1 MNQMTVTTPERVTTY
16 LQNKTGDR
24 LPFSCTLAV
33 LKAGTSLADILNFT
47 IRSLKSGAGVKLI
60 IEEDFRFEQPTSNQ
74 LHIDI
79 NPSHPDSQFFEELSK
94 PVTPDPLPGAVH
106 YSCDDSIDSIIQ
118 GIQHVIQH
126 LPNSDVRV
134 DLTQLRPRDTV
145 NDKGLVASGPVIF
158 EHLFRA
164 VEFHMQHQNMH
175 SLLRLFGYTNS
186 VILRGGYKKGIITSA
201 IVDSSPYAFDYLG
214 VPLVSVPGSH
224 KKGLILT
231 DEPDYNFAKQIC
243 DLVNSEN
250 LFLQKQFDNP
260 RRYANVCQ
268 GILLK
273 DRGTCL
279 IYRINLGKIDSL
291 ADLPAA
297 FVLATKEAISTH
309 YEWRQLH
316 SEKARLWASL
326 EDDNQVAVDIMGMAN
341 LLYHFGISYQDFI
354 AALYGEATSDAAE
367 YLCFMLRKSYQMSTD
382 AADQMTHKLGIPRMQ
397 RLHTVEPAQSH
408 SYRETDL
415 HGNTIARGIWTPF
428 SRFVNRMSH
437 ADNEVIRTYDFG
449 EVETRLTPDEHFRL
463 CNGYF
468 KLMSASGRPHAF
480 SYDTLKNF
488 GLSEFMEWFNSD
500 LPTLYYNLSKDYNT
514 DYARKKIEAV
524 QLCSSCED

>member
-16 LQNKTGDR
+16 LKNPTGNR

-60 IEEDFRFEQPTSNQ
+60 IEEDFRFEQPTGNQ
-74 LHIDI
+74 LYIDI
-79 NPSHPDSQFFEELSK
+79 DPSHPDSKFFEELKK
-94 PVTPDPLPGAVH
+94 PVTPDPVPGAVH
-106 YSCDDSIDSIIQ
+106 YSCEDSIESIIK
-118 GIQHVIQH
+118 GLQHVIQH
-126 LPNSDVRV
+126 LPNSDVKV
-134 DLTQLRPRDTV
+134 ELTNLRHRDKV

-164 VEFHMQHQNMH
+164 VEYHMQHQNMH
-175 SLLRLFGYTNS
+175 SLLRLFGYTNM

-201 IVDSSPYAFDYLG
+201 ILDSSPYVYDYLE
-214 VPLVSVPGSH
+214 VPLVSIPGSH

-231 DEPDYNFAKQIC
+231 DEPDPTFASHIC
-243 DLVNSEN
+243 ELVNSEN
-250 LFLQKQFDNP
+250 LFLQKLHQD
-260 RRYANVCQ
+260 RLYANVCQ
-268 GILLK
+268 GILLR

-279 IYRINLGKIDSL
+279 IYRVNLGKIDTL

-297 FVLATKEAISTH
+297 FVLATEEAISTH

-316 SEKARLWASL
+316 PDKANLWASL
-326 EDDNQVAVDIMGMAN
+326 EDDNQVAVDVMGMAN
-341 LLYHFGISYQDFI
+341 LLCHFGISYKEFI
-354 AALYGEATSDAAE
+354 AALHGEATSDDAD
-367 YLCFMLRKSYQMSTD
+367 YLCLMLRKAYRMSTE
-382 AADQMTHKLGIPRMQ
+382 AADLMTRKLGIPTMQ

-415 HGNTIARGIWTPF
+415 QGNTIARGVWTPF

-437 ADNEVIRTYDFG
+437 ADNEEIRTYDFG
-449 EVETRLTPDEHFRL
+449 DVETRLTPDEHFRL

-468 KLMSASGRPHAF
+468 KLMTASGRPHAF
-480 SYDTLKNF
+480 SYDTLKDF
-488 GLSEFMEWFNSD
+488 GLTEFMEWFDSD
-500 LPTLYYNLSKDYNT
+500 LPTLYYNMSRDYNT